1 MAVFKCKMCGGTIN
15 FEEGASV
22 GVCDSCGT
30 KQTLPKLNDDRISRL
45 HDRANHFRRN
55 KDFDKAAAIYEEILN
70 EDNTDAEVYWSLVLC
85 RYGIDYVES
94 PDTHKQVP
102 TVNRAQFTSIY
113 DDANYKAALE
123 YADSAQR
130 EIYEK
135 EADAINNI
143 QKGILTISQKEEPF
157 DIFICYKETDENGNR
172 TPDSVLA
179 YDLYHL
185 LSKEG
190 LKVFFA
196 RVTLE
201 DKLGTAY
208 EPYIFAALSTAKVMV
223 VMGTKPEYFNAV
235 WVKNEWSRYLKLVE
249 ESKGQKVI
257 IPAYRD
263 MDPYDLP
270 DELSH
275 LQALDMGKLGFM
287 QDLTRGIKKIVR
299 NDENIPTTV
308 ISRGGSTNTDAL
320 LKRAFM
326 FLEEGNWAE
335 ADAYCE
341 RVLDEDPENANAYL
355 GKLMADLRVNHQ
367 EQLSDSKDEFTD
379 NSNYEKTMRFGDHSL
394 KAQLNEYIK
403 TIQIRKEEEKIEKT
417 YQQALVIMN
426 SAYKKNEFLN
436 AVEIF
441 KSLGDY
447 KDSQDRINT
456 CLAKVENIKA
466 REEEE
471 LKERRIKEEKE
482 RIERERKEEA
492 RRIAREKTKNKLK
505 RNMKYILAVSFSVI
519 FALLLFKVIIPNA
532 KYKKALSAIDNN
544 DYIKAHNLLIDLDG
558 YKDSERVLENIKDD
572 FLNQEKEERDKTERY
587 EQALSWIK
595 EENYSKA
602 YGSLTSLGDFKD
614 SKKLADKI
622 YEKSQ
627 LDAQY
632 HYAESLKK
640 DGKYMEALKTF
651 KSLKN
656 FKDSKDRVKQV
667 EEELERVYS
676 TALAQIKEE
685 KYIDAYNSLEGLGDY
700 KDSLEKKAEI
710 FKDYEKDKEYEEI
723 KRLISDKDYMEA
735 FNRLKDLK
743 SFKDADK
750 KIEEVEKTLD
760 EKYKEALDLAEKEE
774 YIKATE
780 SLDKLKGYKDVEEKI
795 KSLADKCAIEE
806 KYLEAKDR
814 MNQSEYIKAY
824 ELLSEIKAFRD
835 SASLAEEI
843 YPKYIKQKRLEELGN
858 KSEGEYVTFGS
869 YEQDGNFENG
879 KEPIE
884 WIVIDNDWPTVTLL
898 SRYALDNRQLNNEL
912 YFKWV
917 ETDLIKWLNGTF
929 YSEAFSPDEQ
939 EMIKKRVIDGI
950 EIKVSL
956 LTHSQAFLLTKEI
969 YCEPTPY
976 AISKGV
982 YTKDYD
988 DFGKVLHNC
997 NYWLTKIGGG
1007 KLDDFGGAAKIVNV
1021 QGYIIDSGIKAT
1033 TQAGVRPVIY
1043 ISLE

>member
-30 KQTLPKLNDDRISRL
+30 KQTLPRLNDDRISRL
-45 HDRANHFRRN
+45 YDRANHFRRN

-85 RYGIDYVES
+85 KYGIDYVES

-102 TVNRAQFTSIY
+102 TVNRAQFTSIF

-135 EADAINNI
+135 EAEAINNI
-143 QKGILTISQKEEPF
+143 QKGILAISQKEEPF

-190 LKVFFA
+190 LKVFFS

-299 NDENIPTTV
+299 DDEEKPTTV

-355 GKLMADLRVNHQ
+355 GKLMVDLKIKSQ
-367 EQLSDSKDEFTD
+367 EDLGKYKDEFTD
-379 NSNYEKTMRFGDHSL
+379 NGNYEKAMRFGDYKL

-403 TIQIRKEEEKIEKT
+403 TIQARKEEEKIEST
-417 YQQALVIMN
+417 YQQAIISMAKASSKDDYLKL
-426 SAYKKNEFLN
+426 SDT
-436 AVEIF
+436 F

-447 KDSQDRINT
+447 KDSSDLKYES
-456 CLAKVENIKA
+456 LAKA
-466 REEEE
+466 EE
-471 LKERRIKEEKE
+471 LKVIEEKE

-492 RRIAREKTKNKLK
+492 RRIAVEKTKNKLK
-505 RNMKYILAVSFSVI
+505 RNMKLILSVSFSVI
-519 FALLLFKVIIPNA
+519 FAVLLFKVIIPNV
-532 KYKKALSAIDNN
+532 KYKKTLTAIDNE
-544 DYIKAHNLLIDLDG
+544 DYIKAHGILIAMNG
-558 YKDSERVLENIKDD
+558 YKDSYNILEDIQADYKAQQREVERKT
-572 FLNQEKEERDKTERY
+572 NQYNE
-587 EQALSWIK
+587 ALSLIED
-595 EENYSKA
+595 EEYNKA
-602 YGSLTSLGDFKD
+602 YTILVSLGDFND
-614 SKKLADKI
+614 SKKRADKI
-622 YEKSQ
+622 YDKSQ
-627 LDAQY
+627 LDILYYEAI
-632 HYAESLKK
+632 AMEERE
-640 DGKYMEALKTF
+640 KYMDALKAF
-651 KSLKN
+651 KELKD
-656 FKDSKDRVKQV
+656 FRDSKDHVKTV
-667 EEELERVYS
+667 ES
-676 TALAQIKEE
+676 A
-685 KYIDAYNSLEGLGDY
+685 LEGIY
-700 KDSLEKKAEI
+700 QNALE
-710 FKDYEKDKEYEEI
+710 
-723 KRLISDKDYMEA
+723 LID
-735 FNRLKDLK
+735 
-743 SFKDADK
+743 
-750 KIEEVEKTLD
+750 
-760 EKYKEALDLAEKEE
+760 KEE
-774 YIKATE
+774 YIKADEKLREIREYKDSDNILNEISRGVGKDMNYFYGQVFFDKKEYSRSYVYFKKAEDLRDANDRVKALEKIMDQKYQE
-780 SLDKLKGYKDVEEKI
+780 SMDLIKKEDYYNAKLILDKLEGYKDADEQAKAIRDKYNIDKEYVKALESIEKGDYLEAYETLMAMKGYKNSQEEAQKI
-795 KSLADKCAIEE
+795 
-806 KYLEAKDR
+806 YLE
-814 MNQSEYIKAY
+814 Y
-824 ELLSEIKAFRD
+824 L
-835 SASLAEEI
+835 
-843 YPKYIKQKRLEELGN
+843 KQKFYKDAKNYKPGDI
-858 KSEGEYVTFGS
+858 VVFGS
-869 YEQDGNFENG
+869 YEQDNNSKNG

-884 WIVIDNDWPTVTLL
+884 WLVYD
-898 SRYALDNRQLNNEL
+898 L
-912 YFKWV
+912 Y
-917 ETDLIKWLNGTF
+917 G
-929 YSEAFSPDEQ
+929 S
-939 EMIKKRVIDGI
+939 
-950 EIKVSL
+950 
-956 LTHSQAFLLTKEI
+956 
-969 YCEPTPY
+969 
-976 AISKGV
+976 
-982 YTKDYD
+982 
-988 DFGKVLHNC
+988 
-997 NYWLTKIGGG
+997 
-1007 KLDDFGGAAKIVNV
+1007 
-1021 QGYIIDSGIKAT
+1021 
-1033 TQAGVRPVIY
+1033 
-1043 ISLE
+1043 

>member
-30 KQTLPKLNDDRISRL
+30 KQTLPRLNDDRVRRL

-85 RYGIDYVES
+85 KYGIDYVES

-102 TVNRAQFTSIY
+102 TVNRAQFTSIF
-113 DDANYKAALE
+113 DDANYKSALE
-123 YADSAQR
+123 HADSAQR

-135 EADAINNI
+135 EAEAINNI
-143 QKGILTISQKEEPF
+143 QKGILAISQKEEPF

-190 LKVFFA
+190 LKVFFS

-249 ESKGQKVI
+249 QSKGQKVI

-299 NDENIPTTV
+299 DGEEKPTTV
-308 ISRGGSTNTDAL
+308 ISRGGSANTDAL

-326 FLEEGNWAE
+326 FLEEGNWAD
-335 ADAYCE
+335 ANAYCE

-355 GKLMADLRVNHQ
+355 GKLMADLRVNYQ
-367 EQLSDSKDEFTD
+367 DDLGKYKDDFSD
-379 NSNYEKTMRFGDHSL
+379 NSYYEKAIRFGDHSL

-403 TIQIRKEEEKIEKT
+403 TIKIRKEEEEIEKT
-417 YQQALVIMN
+417 YQKALIIMN

-436 AVEIF
+436 AVDIF

-456 CLAKVENIKA
+456 CLARVESIKA

-471 LKERRIKEEKE
+471 LKERRIIEEKE
-482 RIERERKEEA
+482 RLERERKEEA
-492 RRIAREKTKNKLK
+492 RRIAVEKTKNKLK

-532 KYKKALSAIDNN
+532 KYKKALSAIDSN

-558 YKDSERVLENIKDD
+558 YKDSDRVLESIKDD
-572 FLNQEKEERDKTERY
+572 FINQEKEERDKTRRY

-595 EENYSKA
+595 EENYSEA
-602 YGSLTSLGDFKD
+602 YAELSSLGDFKD
-614 SKKLADKI
+614 SKKLAEKI

-627 LDAQY
+627 LDTKYKDAI
-632 HYAESLKK
+632 SLEK

-656 FKDSKDRVKQV
+656 FKDSKERVSQV

-676 TALAQIKEE
+676 AALAQIKEE
-685 KYIDAYNSLEGLGDY
+685 KYIEAYTSLEGLGDY

-710 FKDYEKDKEYEEI
+710 SKDYEKDKKYEEI
-723 KRLISDKDYMEA
+723 KTLISDRDYLEA
-735 FNRLKDLK
+735 LNRLKDLK
-743 SFKDADK
+743 GFKDADK

-760 EKYKEALDLAEKEE
+760 EKYKEALDLVEKEE

-806 KYLEAKDR
+806 KYLEAKNR

-824 ELLSEIKAFRD
+824 ELLEEIKAFRD

-858 KSEGEYVTFGS
+858 KSEGEYITFGS
-869 YEQDGNFENG
+869 YEQDGNIENG

-884 WIVIDNDWPTVTLL
+884 WIVIKDAYGTGLYLV
-898 SRYALDNRQLNNEL
+898 SRYVLDYKQLSSSEISN
-912 YFKWV
+912 WRDS
-917 ETDLIKWLNGTF
+917 DLRKWLNNSF
-929 YSEAFSPDEQ
+929 YSTAFTPIEQ
-939 EMIKKRVIDGI
+939 EMIEESVAAGA
-950 EIKVSL
+950 ESKVSL
-956 LTHSQAFLLTKEI
+956 LSADKHRIFLSDKTQKI
-969 YCEPTPY
+969 GIPTPY
-976 AISKGV
+976 AISNGIYV
-982 YTKDYD
+982 YTNLVDGVD
-988 DFGKVLHNC
+988 TCD
-997 NYWLTKIGGG
+997 YWLVDRGKGGSDQVQVG
-1007 KLDDFGGAAKIVNV
+1007 RADGLINV
-1021 QGYIIDSGIKAT
+1021 MGT
-1033 TQAGVRPVIY
+1033 HVMNFNGVRPVIY
-1043 ISLE
+1043 IKLK

>member
-30 KQTLPKLNDDRISRL
+30 KQTLPKLNDDRVSRL

-85 RYGIDYVES
+85 KYGIDYVES

-102 TVNRAQFTSIY
+102 TVNRAQFTSIF

-123 YADSAQR
+123 HADSSQK

-135 EADAINNI
+135 EAEAINNI
-143 QKGILTISQKEEPF
+143 QKGILAISQKEEPF

-190 LKVFFA
+190 LKVFFS

-355 GKLMADLRVNHQ
+355 GKLMADLMVNYQ
-367 EQLSDSKDEFTD
+367 ENLSDYNYDFSY
-379 NSNYEKTMRFGDHSL
+379 NSNYEKAMRFGDDIL

-403 TIQIRKEEEKIEKT
+403 TIQIRKEKEKIESA
-417 YQQALVIMN
+417 YQQALTTMN
-426 SAYKKNEFLN
+426 RAYKKSDYLQ
-436 AVEIF
+436 AVDIF
-441 KSLGDY
+441 KSLDDY
-447 KDSQDRINT
+447 KDSQYLISQ
-456 CLAKVENIKA
+456 CLAKVEEIKV

-471 LKERRIKEEKE
+471 LRERRIIEEKR
-482 RIERERKEEA
+482 RIERERREENA
-492 RRIAREKTKNKLK
+492 RIAREKAKNKLRRYRK
-505 RNMKYILAVSFSVI
+505 IVLTPTLVII
-519 FALLLFKVIIPNA
+519 FALVLFKILIPNV
-532 KYKKALSAIDNN
+532 KYKKAITSIDNN
-544 DYIKAHNLLIDLDG
+544 DYIKAHNLLINLNG
-558 YKDSERVLENIKDD
+558 YKDSDIVLENIKDD
-572 FLNQEKEERDKTERY
+572 FLNQEKEERDKTRRY
-587 EQALSWIK
+587 EQALSLIK
-595 EENYSKA
+595 EENYSEA
-602 YGSLTSLGDFKD
+602 YGELTSLGDFKD
-614 SKKLADKI
+614 SKKLAEKI

-627 LDAQY
+627 LDTRYQEAV
-632 HYAESLKK
+632 SLEK
-640 DGKYMEALKTF
+640 DEKYIEALKTF
-651 KSLKN
+651 KELKN
-656 FKDSKDRVKQV
+656 FKDSKQRATKVDEKMASI
-667 EEELERVYS
+667 YS
-676 TALAQIKEE
+676 TALSQIKEG
-685 KYIDAYNSLEGLGDY
+685 KYIEAYTALDELGDY

-710 FKDYEKDKEYEEI
+710 SKDYEKDQEYEEI
-723 KRLISDKDYMEA
+723 NRLLSNKYYAEA
-735 FNRLKDLK
+735 LNRLKNLK
-743 SFKDADK
+743 GFKDSNKKIKEIEK
-750 KIEEVEKTLD
+750 KIE
-760 EKYKEALDLAEKEE
+760 EKYKEALDLVEKEE
-774 YIKATE
+774 YINAHKI
-780 SLDKLKGYKDVEEKI
+780 LNGLKGYKDVEEKI
-795 KSLADKCAIEE
+795 KSIADKCAIEE
-806 KYLEAKDR
+806 KYLKAKDNIDR
-814 MNQSEYIKAY
+814 SDYIEAY
-824 ELLSEIKAFRD
+824 ELLNKIKGFKD
-835 SASLAEEI
+835 SAALAEEI
-843 YPKYIKQKRLEELGN
+843 YPKYIKQKRLEELENQSIKGY
-858 KSEGEYVTFGS
+858 GYITFGS
-869 YEQDGNFENG
+869 YEQDGNIENG

-884 WIVIDNDWPTVTLL
+884 WMVVKDPNGTGFYLI
-898 SRYALDNRQLNNEL
+898 SRYVLDNKPLNSESNSD
-912 YFKWV
+912 WRNS
-917 ETDLIKWLNGTF
+917 DLRKWLNNSF
-929 YSEAFSPDEQ
+929 YSTAFTPIEQ
-939 EMIKKRVIDGI
+939 EMIKESFSGGVDS
-950 EIKVSL
+950 KVSL
-956 LTHSQAFLLTKEI
+956 LSSGQHRTFFYLQKTGV
-969 YCEPTPY
+969 PTPY
-976 AISKGV
+976 AISNGIDV
-982 YTKDYD
+982 YTSIDGID
-988 DFGKVLHNC
+988 TC
-997 NYWLTKIGGG
+997 EYWLVDRGEDGLGNTKI
-1007 KLDDFGGAAKIVNV
+1007 VSV
-1021 QGYIIDSGIKAT
+1021 QGYIINSGIKAT
-1033 TQAGVRPVIY
+1033 TEAGVRPVIY

>member
-30 KQTLPKLNDDRISRL
+30 KQTLPRLNDDRISRL
-45 HDRANHFRRN
+45 YDRANHFRRN

-85 RYGIDYVES
+85 KYGIDYVES

-102 TVNRAQFTSIY
+102 TVNRAQFTSIF
-113 DDANYKAALE
+113 DDANYKAAIE
-123 YADSAQR
+123 HADSAQR

-135 EADAINNI
+135 EAEAINNI
-143 QKGILTISQKEEPF
+143 QKGILAISQKEEPF

-299 NDENIPTTV
+299 DDEEIPTTV

-355 GKLMADLRVNHQ
+355 GKLMAELMVNYK
-367 EQLSDSKDEFTD
+367 ENLSDYNYDFSYS
-379 NSNYEKTMRFGDHSL
+379 SNYEKVMRFGDDIL

-403 TIQIRKEEEKIEKT
+403 TIKIRKEEEEIEKT
-417 YQQALVIMN
+417 YQRALMIMN

-456 CLAKVENIKA
+456 CLARVENIKV
-466 REEEE
+466 REEKE
-471 LKERRIKEEKE
+471 LYERRIKEEKE

-492 RRIAREKTKNKLK
+492 RRIAREKARIKLRRYK
-505 RNMKYILAVSFSVI
+505 KIALTISSVII
-519 FALLLFKVIIPNA
+519 FALVLFKIVIPNI
-532 KYKKALSAIDNN
+532 KYKKALTAIDNN
-544 DYIKAHNLLIDLDG
+544 DYIKANKILINLNG
-558 YKDSERVLENIKDD
+558 YKDSDIVLENIKDD
-572 FLNQEKEERDKTERY
+572 FLNQENAIKQQAEDY
-587 EQALSWIK
+587 NQALHWIK
-595 EENYSKA
+595 VEKYSEA
-602 YGSLTSLGDFKD
+602 YLKLISLGDYKD
-614 SKKLADKI
+614 SIKLADEI

-627 LDAQY
+627 LDNQY
-632 HYAESLKK
+632 HEAESMKENGNYT
-640 DGKYMEALKTF
+640 DALKR
-651 KSLKN
+651 LKN
-656 FKDSKDRVKQV
+656 
-667 EEELERVYS
+667 
-676 TALAQIKEE
+676 IK
-685 KYIDAYNSLEGLGDY
+685 G
-700 KDSLEKKAEI
+700 
-710 FKDYEKDKEYEEI
+710 
-723 KRLISDKDYMEA
+723 
-735 FNRLKDLK
+735 
-743 SFKDADK
+743 FKDADK
-750 KIEEVEKTLD
+750 KIKEIEKIEE
-760 EKYKEALDLAEKEE
+760 EKYKKALDLVEKEE
-774 YIKATE
+774 YIKANE
-780 SLDKLKGYKDVEEKI
+780 ILNGLKGYKDVDDKI
-795 KSLADKCAIEE
+795 KALVDKCAIEK
-806 KYLEAKDR
+806 KYIEAKYNIDK
-814 MNQSEYIKAY
+814 SEYIKAY
-824 ELLSEIKAFRD
+824 ELLDEIKGFKD
-835 SASLAEEI
+835 SASLAEKI
-843 YPKYIKQKRLEELGN
+843 YPKYRKKKLTDEIRLKAPGQYITL
-858 KSEGEYVTFGS
+858 GS
-869 YEQDGNFENG
+869 YEQDGNTENG

-884 WIVIDNDWPTVTLL
+884 WIIINNKWPTLILL
-898 SRYALDNRQLNNEL
+898 SRYALDNRQISSEL
-912 YFKWV
+912 DFKWV
-917 ETDLIKWLNGTF
+917 DSDLIKWLNDSF

-939 EMIKKRVIDGI
+939 EMIKERTIDGAK
-950 EIKVSL
+950 IKVSL
-956 LTHSQAFLLTKEI
+956 LTYSQFLKLIPNRRSEL
-969 YCEPTPY
+969 CVPTPY
-976 AISKGV
+976 AISNGAK
-982 YTKDYD
+982 TDDYKYY
-988 DFGKVLHNC
+988 GIVIHTC
-997 NYWLTKIGGG
+997 NYWLTKLGEGSWAG
-1007 KLDDFGGAAKIVNV
+1007 LLGEDDYAKIITPR
-1021 QGYIIDSGIKAT
+1021 GSIDETGLQVTSE
-1033 TQAGVRPVIY
+1033 AGVRPVIF
-1043 ISLE
+1043 IEAE

>member
-30 KQTLPKLNDDRISRL
+30 KQTLPKLNDDRVSRL

-85 RYGIDYVES
+85 KYGIDYVES

-102 TVNRAQFTSIY
+102 TVNRAQFTSIF
-113 DDANYKAALE
+113 DDANYKAAIE
-123 YADSAQR
+123 HADTAQK

-135 EADAINNI
+135 EAEAINNI
-143 QKGILTISQKEEPF
+143 QKGILAISQKEEPF

-190 LKVFFA
+190 LKVFFS

-299 NDENIPTTV
+299 DDEEILTTV

-326 FLEEGNWAE
+326 FLEEGNWAD

-355 GKLMADLRVNHQ
+355 GKLMAELMVNYQ
-367 EQLSDSKDEFTD
+367 ENLSDYNYDFSYS
-379 NSNYEKTMRFGDHSL
+379 SNYEKVMRFGDDIL

-403 TIQIRKEEEKIEKT
+403 TIKIRKEEEEIEKT
-417 YQQALVIMN
+417 YQRALTTMNRNNKSDYLQAVD
-426 SAYKKNEFLN
+426 
-436 AVEIF
+436 IF

-447 KDSQDRINT
+447 KDSQYLISQ
-456 CLAKVENIKA
+456 CLGKVEEIKV
-466 REEEE
+466 REEKE
-471 LKERRIKEEKE
+471 LYERRIIEEK
-482 RIERERKEEA
+482 RRLDRERKEEA
-492 RRIAREKTKNKLK
+492 ERIAREKARIKLRRYRK
-505 RNMKYILAVSFSVI
+505 IALTITSVII
-519 FALLLFKVIIPNA
+519 FALVLFKIVTPNV
-532 KYKKALSAIDNN
+532 KYKKALTAIDNN
-544 DYIKAHNLLIDLDG
+544 DYIKAYGLLDGLNG
-558 YKDSERVLENIKDD
+558 YKDSNQVLENIRDRY
-572 FLNQEKEERDKTERY
+572 LNQEKEVRDKTKRY

-595 EENYSKA
+595 EEKYSKA
-602 YGSLTSLGDFKD
+602 YGELTSLGDFKD
-614 SKKLADKI
+614 S
-622 YEKSQ
+622 
-627 LDAQY
+627 
-632 HYAESLKK
+632 
-640 DGKYMEALKTF
+640 
-651 KSLKN
+651 
-656 FKDSKDRVKQV
+656 
-667 EEELERVYS
+667 
-676 TALAQIKEE
+676 
-685 KYIDAYNSLEGLGDY
+685 
-700 KDSLEKKAEI
+700 
-710 FKDYEKDKEYEEI
+710 
-723 KRLISDKDYMEA
+723 
-735 FNRLKDLK
+735 
-743 SFKDADK
+743 
-750 KIEEVEKTLD
+750 
-760 EKYKEALDLAEKEE
+760 
-774 YIKATE
+774 
-780 SLDKLKGYKDVEEKI
+780 
-795 KSLADKCAIEE
+795 
-806 KYLEAKDR
+806 
-814 MNQSEYIKAY
+814 
-824 ELLSEIKAFRD
+824 
-835 SASLAEEI
+835 ASLAEEV
-843 YPKYIKQKRLEELGN
+843 YPKYIKEKLINIGLY
-858 KSEGEYVTFGS
+858 EYTITFGY
-869 YEQDGNFENG
+869 YEQDGNLENG
-879 KEPIE
+879 EEPIE
-884 WIVIDNDWPTVTLL
+884 WIVIGKDGPTVTLL
-898 SRYALDNRQLNNEL
+898 SLYALDNRQLNSDL
-912 YFKWV
+912 DFKWV
-917 ETDLIKWLNGTF
+917 ESDLIKWLNGSF

-939 EMIKKRVIDGI
+939 EMINKRTIDGV

-956 LTHSQAFLLTKEI
+956 LTNSQASELVNER

-982 YTKDYD
+982 DAEVLGN
-988 DFGKVLHNC
+988 FGRIIRTC
-997 NYWLTKIGGG
+997 SYWLTKLEVEEWEDWEDIGGYPEVVTPDG
-1007 KLDDFGGAAKIVNV
+1007 D
-1021 QGYIIDSGIKAT
+1021 IIDTKAT
-1033 TQAGVRPVIY
+1033 TEAGVRPVIY

>member
-30 KQTLPKLNDDRISRL
+30 KQTLPKLNDDRVSRL

-85 RYGIDYVES
+85 KYGIDYVES

-102 TVNRAQFTSIY
+102 TVNRAQFTSIF
-113 DDANYKAALE
+113 DDANYKAAIE
-123 YADSAQR
+123 HADTAQK

-135 EADAINNI
+135 EAEAINNI
-143 QKGILTISQKEEPF
+143 QKGILAISQKEEPF

-190 LKVFFA
+190 LKVFFS

-299 NDENIPTTV
+299 DDEEIPTTV

-355 GKLMADLRVNHQ
+355 GKLMAELMVNYK
-367 EQLSDSKDEFTD
+367 ENLSDYNYDFSYS
-379 NSNYEKTMRFGDHSL
+379 SNYEKVMRFGDDIL

-417 YQQALVIMN
+417 YQQALMIMN

-456 CLAKVENIKA
+456 CLARVENIKV
-466 REEEE
+466 REEKE
-471 LKERRIKEEKE
+471 LYERRIKEEKE

-492 RRIAREKTKNKLK
+492 RRIAREKARIKL
-505 RNMKYILAVSFSVI
+505 RRYRIIVLTITLVI
-519 FALLLFKVIIPNA
+519 IFPLVLFKTLIPNV

-544 DYIKAHNLLIDLDG
+544 DYIKAHNLLINLNG
-558 YKDSERVLENIKDD
+558 YKDSDIVLENIKDD
-572 FLNQEKEERDKTERY
+572 FLNQDKEVRDKTRRY
-587 EQALSWIK
+587 EQALSLIK

-602 YGSLTSLGDFKD
+602 YEELTSLGDFKD
-614 SKKLADKI
+614 SKKLAEKI

-627 LDAQY
+627 LDTRYQEAV
-632 HYAESLKK
+632 SLEK

-651 KSLKN
+651 KELKN
-656 FKDSKDRVKQV
+656 FKDSKEKVRQV
-667 EEELERVYS
+667 EEELEIVYS
-676 TALAQIKEE
+676 TALAQIKED
-685 KYIDAYNSLEGLGDY
+685 KYIEAYTALDELGDY
-700 KDSLEKKAEI
+700 KDSLKKKEEI
-710 FKDYEKDKEYEEI
+710 YEDYEKDQEYEEI
-723 KRLISDKDYMEA
+723 KILISEKEYMETL
-735 FNRLKDLK
+735 NRLKDLK
-743 SFKDADK
+743 GFKDADK
-750 KIEEVEKTLD
+750 KLEEVERIV
-760 EKYKEALDLAEKEE
+760 EGRYKEALYFVEKEE
-774 YIKATE
+774 YIKANE
-780 SLDKLKGYKDVEEKI
+780 AFDEIKGYKDVDEKI
-795 KSLADKCAIEE
+795 KSLADKCLSEE
-806 KYLEAKDR
+806 KYLKAKDNIDR
-814 MNQSEYIKAY
+814 SDYIEAY
-824 ELLSEIKAFRD
+824 ELLNKIKGFKD

-858 KSEGEYVTFGS
+858 KSEGAYITFGS
-869 YEQDGNFENG
+869 YEQDGNIENG

-884 WIVIDNDWPTVTLL
+884 WIVITKSERSLTLV
-898 SRYALDNRQLNNEL
+898 SRYALDNRQLNSDL
-912 YFKWV
+912 DFKWV
-917 ETDLIKWLNGTF
+917 ETDLIKWLNGSF
-929 YSEAFSPDEQ
+929 YLEAFSSVEQ
-939 EMIKKRVIDGI
+939 EMIDERNIDGI
-950 EIKVSL
+950 KIKVSL
-956 LTHSQAFLLTKEI
+956 LTRSQTFLLTKEI

-976 AISKGV
+976 AISKGI
-982 YTKDYD
+982 YTEDYYN
-988 DFGKVLHNC
+988 FGKVIRTC
-997 NYWLTKIGGG
+997 RYWLNKLEVKEREDIGDYPEFVTPDGY
-1007 KLDDFGGAAKIVNV
+1007 LAGAIAI
-1021 QGYIIDSGIKAT
+1021 SE
-1033 TQAGVRPVIY
+1033 AGVRPVIY
-1043 ISLE
+1043 IKLE

>member
-45 HDRANHFRRN
+45 YDRANHFRRN

-102 TVNRAQFTSIY
+102 TVNRAQFTSIF

-135 EADAINNI
+135 EAEAINNI
-143 QKGILTISQKEEPF
+143 QKGILAISQKEEPF

-190 LKVFFA
+190 LKVFFS

-299 NDENIPTTV
+299 NDEETPTTV
-308 ISRGGSTNTDAL
+308 ISRGGSANTDAL

-355 GKLMADLRVNHQ
+355 GKLMAELMVNYK
-367 EQLSDSKDEFTD
+367 ENLSDYNYDFSYS
-379 NSNYEKTMRFGDHSL
+379 SNYEKVMRFGDDVL

-403 TIQIRKEEEKIEKT
+403 TIQIRKEKEEIENA
-417 YQQALVIMN
+417 YQQALTTMN
-426 SAYKKNEFLN
+426 RAYKKRDYLQ
-436 AVEIF
+436 AVDIF

-447 KDSQDRINT
+447 KDSQYLISQ
-456 CLAKVENIKA
+456 CLAKVEEIKVI
-466 REEEE
+466 EEEE
-471 LKERRIKEEKE
+471 LKKRRIIEEK
-482 RIERERKEEA
+482 RRLDRERMEENA
-492 RRIAREKTKNKLK
+492 RIAREKARIKL
-505 RNMKYILAVSFSVI
+505 RRYRIIVLTITLVII
-519 FALLLFKVIIPNA
+519 FALVLFKIVIPNI
-532 KYKKALSAIDNN
+532 KYKKALTAIDNN
-544 DYIKAHNLLIDLDG
+544 DYIKANKILSGLNDF
-558 YKDSERVLENIKDD
+558 KDSKQVLENIKDD
-572 FLNQEKEERDKTERY
+572 FLKQDKDVRDKTSRY

-602 YGSLTSLGDFKD
+602 YGALTSLGDFKD
-614 SKKLADKI
+614 SKKLAEKI
-622 YEKSQ
+622 YEKSR
-627 LDAQY
+627 LDVQY
-632 HYAESLKK
+632 QNAEFMEKN
-640 DGKYMEALKTF
+640 GKYMEALKAF

-676 TALAQIKEE
+676 TAIAQIKEE

-710 FKDYEKDKEYEEI
+710 AKDYEKDKEYEEI
-723 KRLISDKDYMEA
+723 KTLISDKGYLEA
-735 FNRLKDLK
+735 FNRLKGLK
-743 SFKDADK
+743 GFKDADK
-750 KIEEVEKTLD
+750 KLEEVERIVD

-780 SLDKLKGYKDVEEKI
+780 SLKELKGYKDVDEKI

-806 KYLEAKDR
+806 KYLEAKDNISR
-814 MNQSEYIKAY
+814 SEYTKAY
-824 ELLSEIKAFRD
+824 ELLVEVKGFRD

-843 YPKYIKQKRLEELGN
+843 YPKYSKQKRLEELKN
-858 KSEGEYVTFGS
+858 KSEGEYITFGS
-869 YEQDGNFENG
+869 YEQDGNIENG

-884 WIVIDNDWPTVTLL
+884 WIVIKDAYGTGLYLV
-898 SRYALDNRQLNNEL
+898 SRYVLDNKRLNSSEISSWRNS
-912 YFKWV
+912 
-917 ETDLIKWLNGTF
+917 DLRKWLNNSF
-929 YSEAFSPDEQ
+929 YSTAFTPIEQ
-939 EMIKKRVIDGI
+939 EMIVESFSGGADS
-950 EIKVSL
+950 KVSL
-956 LTHSQAFLLTKEI
+956 LSANKHRIFLSDKTQKI
-969 YCEPTPY
+969 GIPTPY
-976 AISKGV
+976 AISNGIYV
-982 YTKDYD
+982 YTDID
-988 DFGKVLHNC
+988 GMDTC
-997 NYWLTKIGGG
+997 NYWLVDKGTGEPYYIQYVMSDG
-1007 KLDDFGGAAKIVNV
+1007 LIVGNGTHV
-1021 QGYIIDSGIKAT
+1021 MNFN
-1033 TQAGVRPVIY
+1033 GVRPVIY
-1043 ISLE
+1043 IKLK

>member
-30 KQTLPKLNDDRISRL
+30 KQTLPRLNDDRVRRL

-85 RYGIDYVES
+85 KYGIDYVES

-102 TVNRAQFTSIY
+102 TVNRAQFTSIF
-113 DDANYKAALE
+113 DDANYKSALE
-123 YADSAQR
+123 HADSAQR

-135 EADAINNI
+135 EAEAINNI
-143 QKGILTISQKEEPF
+143 QKGILAISQKEEPF

-190 LKVFFA
+190 LKVFFS
-196 RVTLE
+196 RVILE

-249 ESKGQKVI
+249 QSKGQKVI

-299 NDENIPTTV
+299 DDEQTPTTV
-308 ISRGGSTNTDAL
+308 ISRGGSANTDAL

-341 RVLDEDPENANAYL
+341 RVLDEDPENAKAYL
-355 GKLMADLRVNHQ
+355 GKLMADLMVNYQ
-367 EQLSDSKDEFTD
+367 EDLGKYKDDFSD
-379 NSNYEKTMRFGDHSL
+379 NSNYEKVMRFGDDAL

-403 TIQIRKEEEKIEKT
+403 TIQIRKEKEKIEKT

-436 AVEIF
+436 AIEIF

-456 CLAKVENIKA
+456 CLARVENIKA
-466 REEEE
+466 REEKE
-471 LKERRIKEEKE
+471 LKERRIIEEKR
-482 RIERERKEEA
+482 RIERERMEENA
-492 RRIAREKTKNKLK
+492 RIAREKARIKLRRYRK
-505 RNMKYILAVSFSVI
+505 IALTITSVII
-519 FALLLFKVIIPNA
+519 FALVLFKIVIPNI

-544 DYIKAHNLLIDLDG
+544 DYIKAYDLLDGLNG
-558 YKDSERVLENIKDD
+558 YKDSNQVLENI
-572 FLNQEKEERDKTERY
+572 RDKYLYQGKTIKKSADDY
-587 EQALSWIK
+587 KQALSWIK
-595 EENYSKA
+595 EENYSEA
-602 YGSLTSLGDFKD
+602 YAKLISLGDYKD

-627 LDAQY
+627 LDAEY
-632 HYAESLKK
+632 KDAISLEEN
-640 DGKYMEALKTF
+640 GKYMETLNILQGLKG
-651 KSLKN
+651 
-656 FKDSKDRVKQV
+656 FKDSNKK
-667 EEELERVYS
+667 
-676 TALAQIKEE
+676 IKEIE
-685 KYIDAYNSLEGLGDY
+685 
-700 KDSLEKKAEI
+700 
-710 FKDYEKDKEYEEI
+710 
-723 KRLISDKDYMEA
+723 
-735 FNRLKDLK
+735 
-743 SFKDADK
+743 K
-750 KIEEVEKTLD
+750 KIE
-760 EKYKEALDLAEKEE
+760 EKYKEALDLVEKEE
-774 YIKATE
+774 YIEANKI
-780 SLDKLKGYKDVEEKI
+780 LNGLNGYKDVDEKI
-795 KSLADKCAIEE
+795 KSIADKCAIEE
-806 KYLEAKDR
+806 KYVEAKDHI
-814 MNQSEYIKAY
+814 NKSEYIKAY
-824 ELLSEIKAFRD
+824 ELLDEIKGFKD
-835 SASLAEEI
+835 SASLAERI
-843 YPKYIKQKRLEELGN
+843 YPKYKNEKRLEEIGD
-858 KSEGEYVTFGS
+858 KFPGEYITLGS

-884 WIVIDNDWPTVTLL
+884 WIVINNKWSTVTLL
-898 SRYALDNRQLNNEL
+898 SRYALDNKQLNSEL
-912 YFKWV
+912 DFKWV
-917 ETDLIKWLNGTF
+917 ESDLIKWLNGSF

-939 EMIKKRVIDGI
+939 EIISKRTIDGV

-956 LTHSQAFLLTKEI
+956 LTRNQTYLITNEI

-982 YTKDYD
+982 YTEDYEHIG
-988 DFGKVLHNC
+988 GKITRTC
-997 NYWLTKIGGG
+997 SYWLTKLEVEEWEDWEDIGGYPE
-1007 KLDDFGGAAKIVNV
+1007 FVTTHS
-1021 QGYIIDSGIKAT
+1021 YINDMEAT
-1033 TQAGVRPVIY
+1033 REAGVRPVIY
-1043 ISLE
+1043 IDVEEN

>member
-30 KQTLPKLNDDRISRL
+30 KQTLPKLNDDRVSRL

-85 RYGIDYVES
+85 KYGIDYVES

-102 TVNRAQFTSIY
+102 TVNRAQFTSIF

-123 YADSAQR
+123 HADTAQR

-135 EADAINNI
+135 EAEAINNI
-143 QKGILTISQKEEPF
+143 QKGILAISQKEEPF

-172 TPDSVLA
+172 TQDSVLA

-190 LKVFFA
+190 LKVFFS

-299 NDENIPTTV
+299 NDEERPTTV
-308 ISRGGSTNTDAL
+308 ISRGGSANTDAL

-355 GKLMADLRVNHQ
+355 GKLMVELMVNYK
-367 EQLSDSKDEFTD
+367 ENLSDYNYDFSYS
-379 NSNYEKTMRFGDHSL
+379 SNYEKVMRFGDDVL

-403 TIQIRKEEEKIEKT
+403 TIQIRKEKEEIENA
-417 YQQALVIMN
+417 YQQALTTMN
-426 SAYKKNEFLN
+426 RAYKKRDYLQ
-436 AVEIF
+436 AVDIF

-447 KDSQDRINT
+447 KDSQYLISQ
-456 CLAKVENIKA
+456 CLAKVEEIKVI
-466 REEEE
+466 EEEE
-471 LKERRIKEEKE
+471 LKKRRIIEEK
-482 RIERERKEEA
+482 RRLDRERMEENA
-492 RRIAREKTKNKLK
+492 RIAREKARIKL
-505 RNMKYILAVSFSVI
+505 RRYRIIVLTITLVI
-519 FALLLFKVIIPNA
+519 IFPLVLFKTLIPNV
-532 KYKKALSAIDNN
+532 KYKKALTAIDNN
-544 DYIKAHNLLIDLDG
+544 DYIKAHNLLSGLNDF
-558 YKDSERVLENIKDD
+558 KDSNRMLENIKDD
-572 FLNQEKEERDKTERY
+572 FLKQDKDVRDKTSRY

-602 YGSLTSLGDFKD
+602 YEELTSLGDFKD

-632 HYAESLKK
+632 QDAESLKK

-656 FKDSKDRVKQV
+656 FKDSKKKVKQV
-667 EEELERVYS
+667 EEELEKLYS

-685 KYIDAYNSLEGLGDY
+685 NYIDAYNSLESLGDY
-700 KDSLEKKAEI
+700 KDSLEKKEEI
-710 FKDYEKDKEYEEI
+710 YEDYEKDQEYEEA
-723 KRLISDKDYMEA
+723 KNWISYKYYVRA
-735 FNRLKDLK
+735 LNTLKNLK
-743 SFKDADK
+743 GFKDADK
-750 KIEEVEKTLD
+750 KLEEVERIV
-760 EKYKEALDLAEKEE
+760 EGKYKEALDFVEKEE
-774 YIKATE
+774 YIKANE
-780 SLDKLKGYKDVEEKI
+780 AFSKIKGYKDVDEKI
-795 KSLADKCAIEE
+795 KVMADKGAMEE
-806 KYLEAKDR
+806 KYIQAKNCIEMSNYRD
-814 MNQSEYIKAY
+814 AY
-824 ELLSEIKAFRD
+824 ELLNKIKGFKD

-843 YPKYIKQKRLEELGN
+843 YPKYIKQKRLEELSH
-858 KSEGEYVTFGS
+858 KSKGEYITFGS
-869 YEQDGNFENG
+869 YEQDGNVENG

-884 WIVIDNDWPTVTLL
+884 WIIIAKSGSGLTLL
-898 SRYALDNRQLNNEL
+898 SRYALDNRQLNSEL
-912 YFKWV
+912 DFKWV
-917 ETDLIKWLNGTF
+917 ESDLIKWLNGSF
-929 YSEAFSPDEQ
+929 YSETFSSVEQ
-939 EMIKKRVIDGI
+939 EMLDETNIDGVK
-950 EIKVSL
+950 IKVTL
-956 LTHSQAFLLTKEI
+956 LNDLQFEFLPKTEFI
-969 YCEPTPY
+969 SACEPTPY
-976 AISKGV
+976 AISKGA
-982 YTKDYD
+982 TTDDYYL
-988 DFGKVLHNC
+988 FGKKVHNC
-997 NYWLTKIGGG
+997 KYWVTEFKKDGV
-1007 KLDDFGGAAKIVNV
+1007 KV
-1021 QGYIIDSGIKAT
+1021 AT
-1033 TQAGVRPVIY
+1033 TDGYLVYAIATSEAGVRPI
-1043 ISLE
+1043 IEIKFK

>member
-30 KQTLPKLNDDRISRL
+30 KQTLPRLNDDRVRRL

-85 RYGIDYVES
+85 KYGIDYVES

-102 TVNRAQFTSIY
+102 TVNRAQFTSIF
-113 DDANYKAALE
+113 DDANYKSALE
-123 YADSAQR
+123 HADSAQR

-135 EADAINNI
+135 EAEAINNI
-143 QKGILTISQKEEPF
+143 QKGILAISQKEEPF

-190 LKVFFA
+190 LKVFFS

-249 ESKGQKVI
+249 QSKGQKVI

-299 NDENIPTTV
+299 DDEQTPTTV
-308 ISRGGSTNTDAL
+308 ISRGGSANTDAL

-326 FLEEGNWAE
+326 FLEEGNWSE

-355 GKLMADLRVNHQ
+355 GKLMAELMVNYK
-367 EQLSDSKDEFTD
+367 ENLSDYNYDFSYS
-379 NSNYEKTMRFGDHSL
+379 SNYEKVMRFGDDIL

-403 TIQIRKEEEKIEKT
+403 TIQIRKKKEEIENA
-417 YQQALVIMN
+417 YQQALTTMN
-426 SAYKKNEFLN
+426 RAYNKSDYLQ
-436 AVEIF
+436 ALDIF

-447 KDSQDRINT
+447 KDSQYLISQ
-456 CLAKVENIKA
+456 CLTKLEEIKV

-471 LKERRIKEEKE
+471 LRERRIIEEKR
-482 RIERERKEEA
+482 RIERERREENA
-492 RRIAREKTKNKLK
+492 RIAREKAKNKLRRCRK
-505 RNMKYILAVSFSVI
+505 IALTTTSVII
-519 FALLLFKVIIPNA
+519 FALVLFKIVTPNV
-532 KYKKALSAIDNN
+532 KYKKALTAIDNN
-544 DYIKAHNLLIDLDG
+544 DYIKAYGLLDGLNG
-558 YKDSERVLENIKDD
+558 YKDSNQVLENIRDRY
-572 FLNQEKEERDKTERY
+572 LNQEKEVRDKTKRY

-595 EENYSKA
+595 EEKYSKA
-602 YGSLTSLGDFKD
+602 YGELTSLGDFKD
-614 SKKLADKI
+614 S
-622 YEKSQ
+622 
-627 LDAQY
+627 
-632 HYAESLKK
+632 
-640 DGKYMEALKTF
+640 
-651 KSLKN
+651 
-656 FKDSKDRVKQV
+656 
-667 EEELERVYS
+667 
-676 TALAQIKEE
+676 
-685 KYIDAYNSLEGLGDY
+685 
-700 KDSLEKKAEI
+700 
-710 FKDYEKDKEYEEI
+710 
-723 KRLISDKDYMEA
+723 
-735 FNRLKDLK
+735 
-743 SFKDADK
+743 
-750 KIEEVEKTLD
+750 
-760 EKYKEALDLAEKEE
+760 
-774 YIKATE
+774 
-780 SLDKLKGYKDVEEKI
+780 
-795 KSLADKCAIEE
+795 
-806 KYLEAKDR
+806 
-814 MNQSEYIKAY
+814 
-824 ELLSEIKAFRD
+824 
-835 SASLAEEI
+835 ASLAEEV
-843 YPKYIKQKRLEELGN
+843 YPKYIKEKLINIGLY
-858 KSEGEYVTFGS
+858 EYTITFGY
-869 YEQDGNFENG
+869 YEQDGNLENG

-884 WIVIDNDWPTVTLL
+884 WIVIGKDGPTVTLL
-898 SRYALDNRQLNNEL
+898 SLYALDNRQLNSDL
-912 YFKWV
+912 DFKWV
-917 ETDLIKWLNGTF
+917 ESDLIKWLNGSF

-939 EMIKKRVIDGI
+939 EMINKRTIDGV

-956 LTHSQAFLLTKEI
+956 LTNSQASELVNER

-982 YTKDYD
+982 DAEVLGN
-988 DFGKVLHNC
+988 FGRIIRTC
-997 NYWLTKIGGG
+997 SYWLTKLEVEEWEDWEDIGGYPEVVTPDG
-1007 KLDDFGGAAKIVNV
+1007 D
-1021 QGYIIDSGIKAT
+1021 IIDTKAT
-1033 TQAGVRPVIY
+1033 SEAGVRPVIY